1 MLILRPA
8 LVTGSPL
15 TPNTS
20 GGHTPPSML
29 TFTNL
34 PTLSI
39 KHKISGAG
47 DRCSCPAAISYASVP
62 GKRVLGAA
70 GQSSTARGKA
80 EEPGVGNV
88 AASPATPA
96 PLWIS
101 DLGRDKLPGL
111 AGGCAG
117 AARFTSETQAIPR
130 QISVQTESVRHR
142 EKRTGESA
150 GAARAGSCAEF

>member
-1 MLILRPA
+1 MLLPSSDKLRLRA
-8 LVTGSPL
+8 WQTRARGRR
-15 TPNTS
+15 TKQ
-20 GGHTPPSML
+20 H
-29 TFTNL
+29 
-34 PTLSI
+34 
-39 KHKISGAG
+39 
-47 DRCSCPAAISYASVP
+47 
-62 GKRVLGAA
+62 
-70 GQSSTARGKA
+70 SSGKA

-101 DLGRDKLPGL
+101 GLGRDKLPGL

-130 QISVQTESVRHR
+130 QTPVQTESVRHR

-150 GAARAGSCAEF
+150 GAAGAGSCTEF